1 MQRFTYLTEKGNTY
15 TVTVTKDKVHM
26 NMVISFF
33 YSRSISKM
41 KNTTFMTEEKYKSMI
56 SLENG
61 KEL

>member
-1 MQRFTYLTEKGNTY
+1 
-15 TVTVTKDKVHM
+15 M

-33 YSRSISKM
+33 YSLLISKM